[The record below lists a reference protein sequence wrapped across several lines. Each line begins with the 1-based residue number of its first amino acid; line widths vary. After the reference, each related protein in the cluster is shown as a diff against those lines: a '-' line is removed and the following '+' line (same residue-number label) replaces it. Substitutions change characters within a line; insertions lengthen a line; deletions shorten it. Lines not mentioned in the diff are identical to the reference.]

1 MSDTTR
7 FYEPINSFIE
17 SDFDPLRKRILE
29 LVYASIYADESCDVT
44 KCLLKAYDQQCDAD
58 DLPEAQNLEGEAAWE
73 YMRAIYLKRRKAQG
87 LREDIAAEEFEWPQA
102 LPTNYPI
109 RKGILKSVGLR
120 MAAADHYLRR
130 QMHKAYLAEHP
141 ELTQQ

>member
-1 MSDTTR
+1 MSR

-17 SDFDPLRKRILE
+17 RDCDPLRKRILG
-29 LVYASIYADESCDVT
+29 LVYASIYADESSDVT
-44 KCLLKAYDQQCDAD
+44 KCLLRAYDQQCDAD
-58 DLPEAQNLEGEAAWE
+58 EQPEHPSLEGSAAWE
-73 YMRAIYLKRRKAQG
+73 YMRSVYLKRRKAQG
-87 LREDIAAEEFEWPQA
+87 LCYDIASEEFEWPQA

-130 QMHKAYLAEHP
+130 QMQQAYLSEQAKAV
-141 ELTQQ
+141 TT